1 MEQCWENGMIG
12 LSMQKGVS
20 MSFAGFIKVSREVSQ
35 GWLFPYH
42 NRHERIIL
50 LSKQRNEFVYR
61 SE

>member
-1 MEQCWENGMIG
+1 MIG